1 MLDEMGIVQA
11 DQDSWTSSDEDE
23 EDEDH
28 TLHWRCMMVLGRWLR
43 LCNKMRY
50 GKQQKARQ
58 ASWISLTDALLL
70 HNAVEALVPLVEA
83 QAQVWLATVDSG
95 HKVRV
100 RRPLDVVILDEAG
113 SMPEWKMPLLTRFK
127 PRLLLLVGDHKQL
140 PPFTSCEGG
149 FRPVSVLERM
159 ADVLSSTAMPVKMLT
174 TQYRMHPNICRFVSA
189 HFYNKRLETDQSR
202 ARAAREQPGAPI
214 VWRTHGGGESRA
226 EHSTSTENREEARI
240 ICGEILPALF
250 ADPHYA
256 GKKIVIIT
264 MYKAQLRLLEQMLT
278 EHQHTGKAAVMTVD
292 SAQGSEADIVIL
304 SLVRSNARENIGHVR
319 DRQRINVALS
329 RAKDRLLIV
338 GNAQCFRSDRVWRD
352 LWRAASH
359 VHTESS

>member
-1 MLDEMGIVQA
+1 
-11 DQDSWTSSDEDE
+11 
-23 EDEDH
+23 
-28 TLHWRCMMVLGRWLR
+28 
-43 LCNKMRY
+43 
-50 GKQQKARQ
+50 
-58 ASWISLTDALLL
+58 
-70 HNAVEALVPLVEA
+70 
-83 QAQVWLATVDSG
+83 
-95 HKVRV
+95 VRV
-100 RRPLDVVILDEAG
+100 SRLLDVVILDEAG
-113 SMPEWKMPLLTRFK
+113 SMPEWKMPLLTRFQ

-140 PPFTSCEGG
+140 PPFTSCQGG

-159 ADVLSSTAMPVKMLT
+159 VDALSSTATPVKMLT
-174 TQYRMHPNICRFVSA
+174 TQFRMHPDICQFVSA
-189 HFYNKRLETDQSR
+189 HFYNKRLETDESR
-202 ARAAREQPGAPI
+202 ALACALAARERPEPPI

-264 MYKAQLRLLEQMLT
+264 MYKAQLRLLEQMFA

-304 SLVRSNARENIGHVR
+304 SLVRSNAQRHIGFAR

-338 GNAQCFRSDRVWRD
+338 GNAQCFESDRVWRD
-352 LWRAASH
+352 LWQACDAPRLGRIGFTFADFL
-359 VHTESS
+359 